1 MAKQTFS
8 KLNLKINNSISTII
22 INDIEIEVKKYLP
35 MNEKIELVA
44 NVINAAADDNNFANP
59 MKLEIFTALE
69 IIYAYTNLSFT
80 EKQKEDPAKL
90 YDLLLTNGVISEV
103 SNRISDE
110 KIIIEKYVTECAN
123 AIYTYRNSILG
134 LLETI
139 SADYSNLDLN
149 AADIQQKLADPEN
162 MALLKSILTK
172 LG

>member
-22 INDIEIEVKKYLP
+22 INNIEIEVKKYLP
-35 MNEKIELVA
+35 MSEKMELVA

-90 YDLLLTNGVISEV
+90 YDLLFTNGIISEV
-103 SNRISDE
+103 SNRIGDE
-110 KIIIEKYVTECAN
+110 KVIIEKYVTECVN
-123 AIYTYRNSILG
+123 AIYTYKNSVLG
-134 LLETI
+134 LLEAV
-139 SADYSNLDLN
+139 SQDYSNLSLN
-149 AADIQQKLADPEN
+149 AADIQQKLNDPEN
-162 MALLKSILTK
+162 MELLRNVLTK

>member
-35 MNEKIELVA
+35 MSEKMELVA

-80 EKQKEDPAKL
+80 DKQKEDPAKL
-90 YDLLLTNGVISEV
+90 YDLLFTNGVISEV
-103 SNRISDE
+103 SNKIGDE
-110 KIIIEKYVTECAN
+110 KIIIEKYVTECTN
-123 AIYTYRNSILG
+123 AIYTYKNSVLG
-134 LLETI
+134 LLEAV
-139 SADYSNLDLN
+139 SQDYSNLSLN
-149 AADIQQKLADPEN
+149 AADIQQKLNDPEN
-162 MALLKSILTK
+162 MELLRNVLTK

>member
-1 MAKQTFS
+1 MAKQAFS
-8 KLNLKINNSISTII
+8 KLNLKVNNNISTII

-35 MNEKIELVA
+35 MSEKMELVA

-90 YDLLLTNGVISEV
+90 YDLFITNGIISAV
-103 SNRISDE
+103 SNIIGDE
-110 KIIIEKYVTECAN
+110 KIIIEIYVKECAN
-123 AIYTYRNSILG
+123 AIYTYKNSVLG
-134 LLETI
+134 LLEAV
-139 SADYSNLDLN
+139 SQDYSNLSLN
-149 AADIQQKLADPEN
+149 AADIQQKLNDPEN
-162 MALLKSILTK
+162 MELLRNVLTK